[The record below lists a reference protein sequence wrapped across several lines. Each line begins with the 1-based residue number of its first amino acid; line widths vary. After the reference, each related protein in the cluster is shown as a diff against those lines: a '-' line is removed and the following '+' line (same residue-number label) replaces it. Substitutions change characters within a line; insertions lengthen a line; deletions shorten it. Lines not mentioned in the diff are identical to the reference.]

1 MREKRAMEAAVVE
14 VKIVKSGI
22 SRRHLNNVNSLAWE
36 EGWEA
41 FQKQRENSFKTWL
54 KIHQLLNSRDYLN

>member
-1 MREKRAMEAAVVE
+1 MGLGLEFIPVMSKQKEKKRATEADVVE

-41 FQKQRENSFKTWL
+41 FQKQREK
-54 KIHQLLNSRDYLN
+54 